1 MTFGLVAEWLSRRIK
16 FGLSRFTI
24 ALGGY
29 KLHLNYKRDPTKMK
43 GVQGC
48 ADHNYHESD
57 RISPSWRPSYWSNLR
72 HVTSFESM
80 NFTGTVHQFKVWFS
94 ASKLNEPVI
103 KNYVLHLSSVL
114 KTKVCSSLLTPT

>member
-29 KLHLNYKRDPTKMK
+29 KLHLNRKNDPTKMK

-57 RISPSWRPSYWSNLR
+57 RISTL
-72 HVTSFESM
+72 
-80 NFTGTVHQFKVWFS
+80 
-94 ASKLNEPVI
+94 AAI
-103 KNYVLHLSSVL
+103 L
-114 KTKVCSSLLTPT
+114 KTCKDFMTY

>member
-1 MTFGLVAEWLSRRIK
+1 MLIVCRRIR

-29 KLHLNYKRDPTKMK
+29 KLHLNYKNDPTKMK

-57 RISPSWRPSYWSNLR
+57 RISRSFVELGKLGTRKYINSSNATLIFTLASAVFPRDIETNCYSSRAAEYYVGLCKISY
-72 HVTSFESM
+72 V
-80 NFTGTVHQFKVWFS
+80 V
-94 ASKLNEPVI
+94 
-103 KNYVLHLSSVL
+103 VLAFAGL
-114 KTKVCSSLLTPT
+114 K

>member
-29 KLHLNYKRDPTKMK
+29 KLILNYKNDPTKMK

-57 RISPSWRPSYWSNLR
+57 RISLRTYSEAFPTGQKTVDFFSDQHGPRPL
-72 HVTSFESM
+72 
-80 NFTGTVHQFKVWFS
+80 
-94 ASKLNEPVI
+94 
-103 KNYVLHLSSVL
+103 
-114 KTKVCSSLLTPT
+114 

>member
-1 MTFGLVAEWLSRRIK
+1 MIFGLVAEWLSRRIK

-29 KLHLNYKRDPTKMK
+29 KLHLNYKNDPTKMK

-57 RISPSWRPSYWSNLR
+57 RISGHCKEQSR
-72 HVTSFESM
+72 
-80 NFTGTVHQFKVWFS
+80 K
-94 ASKLNEPVI
+94 
-103 KNYVLHLSSVL
+103 SSGEFVENIL
-114 KTKVCSSLLTPT
+114 VFVFPNI

>member
-29 KLHLNYKRDPTKMK
+29 KLHLNYKNDPTKMK

-57 RISPSWRPSYWSNLR
+57 RIS
-72 HVTSFESM
+72 
-80 NFTGTVHQFKVWFS
+80 TGFQIDPMPLGSGIEGKQKGLFVG
-94 ASKLNEPVI
+94 I
-103 KNYVLHLSSVL
+103 
-114 KTKVCSSLLTPT
+114 